1 MLGTAPSKVTA
12 GGDTTDGKNSKGG
25 GNSTAGENH
34 NFTDGNLN
42 STARRNSPQLLRMQI
57 VKQLQMSILPRL
69 HPSPQL
75 SVFPHGPL
83 SSLLISTANSKASA
97 VNGRGSVSQF
107 RQHSCNKFYI
117 RSWGRHL
124 ACPSYY
130 QTRTYGG
137 AAVENWNRHA
147 KYLRL
152 NLGVTARRT
161 RYRKQCQSLHQF
173 GTEYMF

>member
-25 GNSTAGENH
+25 GNSTAGENY

-42 STARRNSPQLLRMQI
+42 STARGNSPQLLRMQI
-57 VKQLQMSILPRL
+57 VKQLQMSILPGL

-75 SVFPHGPL
+75 SVFPHVPL

-117 RSWGRHL
+117 RSFLGEAFGMSKLLSDSDLWWSRRGKL
-124 ACPSYY
+124 ESPCEILK
-130 QTRTYGG
+130 
-137 AAVENWNRHA
+137 VEFRCNSA
-147 KYLRL
+147 KNAL
-152 NLGVTARRT
+152 
-161 RYRKQCQSLHQF
+161 S
-173 GTEYMF
+173 